1 MIYARLDQTTYG
13 VSTLSNALI
22 FDSDGS
28 LLCTC
33 SSE

>member
-1 MIYARLDQTTYG
+1 MIYARLDQTTYRF
-13 VSTLSNALI
+13 STLFNALI

-28 LLCTC
+28 LLCTG